1 MAVDAVPPPPSA
13 PRPWQAL
20 PADLGALLCAEIP
33 SIADEVV
40 DVLGAAI
47 PTYRTLEGPF
57 GRDVIQAVADALHD
71 FAGIIETRPP
81 TLGAGRALY
90 VAVGERWWRSGHSL
104 DDLQAGYHLG
114 ARVVWRRIAAAA
126 TDAGADAPTV
136 AVLADSLFA
145 YLDEIA
151 SVTVEGFVAAQTAAA
166 GERERRRQRLLAVLT
181 AEPPADRATLERAA
195 AAAGWVLPRRLALV
209 ALAEDPAGLRGRRLP
224 ADALVGAADG
234 LGCVVLPDPDGPGR
248 RRQLEAALLGLRAAL
263 GPTVPADQSARSWA
277 RARALWRLPLPGPGL
292 RAADAHLLELLLAED
307 PSLVDDLAA
316 LRLGPLAA
324 LPPRSRERLEA
335 TLLAYLRHR
344 GNGPRIAADLHVHS
358 QTVRYRL
365 ARLRELLGAAL
376 DDPDARF
383 ELEVVLR
390 ARHAARPVSPV
401 PPG

>member
-1 MAVDAVPPPPSA
+1 MAVDAVPSPPAA

-40 DVLGAAI
+40 DVLGLAI
-47 PTYRTLEGPF
+47 DTYATLEGQF

-71 FAGIIETRPP
+71 FAGVIEHRPP
-81 TLGAGRALY
+81 TLGGGRALY

-114 ARVVWRRIAAAA
+114 ARVVWRRIAAVA
-126 TDAGADAPTV
+126 TDAGAEAATI

-151 SVTVEGFVAAQTAAA
+151 AVTVEGFVAAQAAAA
-166 GERERRRQRLLAVLT
+166 GAVHRRRQHLVAALIAD
-181 AEPPADRATLERAA
+181 PPTDRASLERAA
-195 AAAGWVLPRRLALV
+195 AAAAWPLPRRLALIAIADEPA
-209 ALAEDPAGLRGRRLP
+209 ALRDRRLA
-224 ADALVGAADG
+224 ADVLVATADG
-234 LGCVVLPDPDGPGR
+234 LGCLVLPDPDGPGR
-248 RRQLEAALLGLRAAL
+248 RRQLVAALDGLPATL
-263 GPTVPADQSARSWA
+263 GPTVAPELARRSWA
-277 RARALWRLPLPGPGL
+277 RARALWRLPAPEAGL
-292 RAADAHLLELLLAED
+292 RAADDHLLELLLAED
-307 PSLVDDLAA
+307 PTVVDDLAI
-316 LRLGPLAA
+316 LRLAPLTA
-324 LPPRSRERLEA
+324 LPPRSRERLDA
-335 TLLAYLRHR
+335 TLLSYLRHR
-344 GNGPRIAADLHVHS
+344 GNGPRMAADLHVHP

-390 ARHAARPVSPV
+390 ARHAARPL
-401 PPG
+401 